1 MRRTTVRRTAFAVS
15 TLSLALLASACGSD
29 GTAAKDEPK
38 GKTSASAPAAPAGK
52 ALSQAEVDNLVL
64 AEADLKDHKVAK
76 ATEADFATAKTVTTD
91 KAACTPLVDVMAL
104 RGAGKPGATATRKVI
119 AVPKGPGANASA
131 EEKAKAGLDALGA
144 TVTADTV
151 ASYNGQGAAEALAA
165 LKKAGTDCAGGFAL
179 IAGSDKTS
187 FTKVAPASYT
197 AGDEAVA
204 FTLTADLDGETGTA
218 HLVAVR
224 KGSTLATFY
233 AQSLAGKAEQ
243 PKAVIDAQVK
253 KLG

>member
-15 TLSLALLASACGSD
+15 TLSLVLLASACGSD
-29 GTAAKDEPK
+29 GKSDKEEPK
-38 GKTSASAPAAPAGK
+38 GKSSASAPAAPAGK
-52 ALSQAEVDNLVL
+52 ALSQAEVDNVVL

-76 ATEADFATAKTVTTD
+76 ASPADFATAKNITTD
-91 KAACTPLVDVMAL
+91 KAACKPLVDVMAL
-104 RGAGKPGATATRKVI
+104 RGAGTPGATATRKVM
-119 AVPKGPGANASA
+119 AMPKGPGANASA

-144 TVTADTV
+144 TITADTV
-151 ASYNGQGAAEALAA
+151 ASYNGQGAADALAA
-165 LKKAGTDCAGGFAL
+165 LKKAGTDCAGGFTL
-179 IAGSDKTS
+179 IAGGDKTP

-204 FTLTADLDGETGTA
+204 FTLTADLDGQTGTA

>member
-1 MRRTTVRRTAFAVS
+1 MRRTTVRRTALAAS
-15 TLSLALLASACGSD
+15 ALSLALLSTACGSEGSD
-29 GTAAKDEPK
+29 KEEPK
-38 GKTSASAPAAPAGK
+38 GKGSSSAPATPAGK
-52 ALSQAEVDNLVL
+52 ALSQAELDKLVL
-64 AEADLKDHKVAK
+64 AEADLKDHKIAK
-76 ATEADFATAKTVTTD
+76 ATPADLAAAKTVTTD
-91 KAACTPLVDVMAL
+91 KAACKPLVDVMVL
-104 RGAGKPGATATRKVI
+104 RGVGTPGATATRKVI

-144 TVTADTV
+144 TITADTL
-151 ASYNGQGAAEALAA
+151 ASYSGSGAADALAA

-179 IAGSDKTS
+179 MAQGDKTN

-197 AGDEAVA
+197 GGDEAIA
-204 FTLTADLDGETGTA
+204 FTLTADLDGEPGTA

-243 PKAVIDAQVK
+243 PKAVIDAQLK
-253 KLG
+253 KLN